1 MCSHQLISIKLS
13 SLCCLQRKNSQFS
26 NQQEK
31 QQKASTHVSSVLILL
46 FSALPFPHTTL
57 TPALDSDAKPA
68 TVAKAQAFHS
78 ITRPVPSVLHSIL
91 WCMFIMLKHTN
102 LLLCTV
108 TCRWNLKL
116 EFLLISWVSCAPRS
130 TGIPAHHHLTCS
142 FFVYGSPS
150 ARVHQRYKIAFH
162 KSISI

>member
-1 MCSHQLISIKLS
+1 MCSRQLISIKLS

-26 NQQEK
+26 NQQEM
-31 QQKASTHVSSVLILL
+31 QQKASTHMSSVLILL

-78 ITRPVPSVLHSIL
+78 ITRLVPSVLHSIL

-108 TCRWNLKL
+108 TYRWNLKL
-116 EFLLISWVSCAPRS
+116 EFLLISWVSCAP
-130 TGIPAHHHLTCS
+130 AHHHLTCS
-142 FFVYGSPS
+142 FFVYGSSS